1 MPYKKMDPKTL
12 LLSFPSIQIAAKSFP
27 IPDEAYTDARGLHS
41 WAQNADISM
50 AATHVVNLVASVI
63 DGTGFSGDARFD
75 LLRRLRCGTNSTE
88 KHSRTGS
95 RKLLLD
101 GYRFTHIR

>member
-12 LLSFPSIQIAAKSFP
+12 LLSFPSIQSAAKSFP

-75 LLRRLRCGTNSTE
+75 LFTALE
-88 KHSRTGS
+88 VWDQQH
-95 RKLLLD
+95 RKAFENWLKKA
-101 GYRFTHIR
+101 FT